1 MFKFISIKRVSHFL
15 LAVSLFAAA
24 FFTPQAV
31 AADGLVPNPA
41 AEAYLL
47 SELRTT
53 GIVDLQWNFAKEDRG
68 VSGEFLLSALKDPE
82 VLSKPLIYIASVTVT
97 SDLWAR
103 DLILSSNLVF
113 AEVEF
118 TGLANFASTELQ
130 SFEAYD
136 STFLG
141 EVYFSDA
148 TINRKVYLGNNNF
161 AQAVYF
167 DGSAIGGDINVSNN
181 QMMGSLV
188 FPRASLSG
196 NADLRDNTIGESLNF
211 YGAHIAGEL
220 LLDGSQIL
228 GTTAMQGTSYPTEIW
243 NTTVGGLASFNN
255 VVFKGAASFFG
266 ANLYRLN
273 MYGVNFNSYV
283 SFSEANVDQIA
294 DFGGATFAG
303 DADFTNFHTG
313 KDANFNDATFNGP
326 VSFENATTTR
336 DANFINAT
344 FNNDATFDYFS
355 ADRFVDFT
363 DATFNQHF
371 SFYYTS
377 VAYPYFEATV
387 FNGPV
392 SFEGMQ
398 VSEEVEFVGAS
409 YNYAEEPLPVILAT
423 VEGGLNFT
431 GLTAPAGLLLSGSHF
446 GSLNI
451 STKDNPEI
459 AFIDIAGTEIDGDLL
474 IENASMQSFHAEG
487 ASIGGST
494 ALSHVTITEKL
505 DMRNASIGFLKV
517 DEQLKWPNDPQA
529 FNLRGMT
536 YSDID
541 LGGRGLTEE
550 TWQGLL
556 LLVGQSAYSPQAYQA
571 LSQFLTDKGHP
582 DWAAEVDLAQ
592 NRRER
597 DEVLTP
603 LSGAWFWSWFLDI
616 FAGYGYR
623 PAFAFIWSGLVV
635 AMGAFIFRRKE
646 DMLPVE
652 QGDVHLEYHPVW
664 YSFSLFLPYIDL
676 GIASK
681 WEPNPERKW
690 ARNYKYIHMML
701 GWVLAPIALLAF
713 SGILG

>member
-1 MFKFISIKRVSHFL
+1 MFKFISIKTVSHFL
-15 LAVSLFAAA
+15 LAVSLFATA
-24 FFTPQAV
+24 FFIPRPV
-31 AADGLVPNPA
+31 AADGLAPNPA

-47 SELRTT
+47 NELRTT
-53 GIVDLQWNFAKEDRG
+53 GIVDLQFNFAKEDRG
-68 VSGEFLLSALKDPE
+68 VSGEFLLTALKDPE

-103 DLILSSNLVF
+103 DLIVPANLVF

-130 SFEAYD
+130 SFDTYD
-136 STFLG
+136 STFTG

-148 TINRKVYLGNNNF
+148 TVNRQVYLGNNTF
-161 AQAVYF
+161 AQTVYF
-167 DGSAIGGDINVSNN
+167 DGSEIGGDINISNN
-181 QMMGSLV
+181 QMLGSLV
-188 FPRASLSG
+188 FGRAAING

-228 GTTAMQGTSYPTEIW
+228 GTTAMPGSSHPTEIW

-255 VVFKGAASFFG
+255 VVFKGDAYFFG
-266 ANLYRLN
+266 ANFYRLN
-273 MYGVNFNSYV
+273 MYGVTFNSYV
-283 SFSEANVDQIA
+283 SFSEASVDQIA
-294 DFGGATFAG
+294 DFSGVTFAG
-303 DADFTNFHTG
+303 DTDFNNFHTG

-326 VSFENATTTR
+326 VTFENATTTR

-344 FNNDATFDYFS
+344 FNSDATFDYFS

-363 DATFNQHF
+363 SATFNQGF

-398 VSEEVEFVGAS
+398 ASQDVDFVDAS
-409 YNYAEEPLPVILAT
+409 YNYTEEPLPVTLAT

-431 GLTAPAGLLLSGSHF
+431 GLTAPAGLLLSDSHF
-446 GSLNI
+446 GSLNT

-459 AFIDIAGTEIDGDLL
+459 AFIDIAGTEIDSDLL
-474 IENASMQSFHAEG
+474 VENASMQSFHAEG
-487 ASIGGST
+487 ASVGGST
-494 ALSHVTITEKL
+494 ELSHVTITEKL

-541 LGGRGLTEE
+541 LGGRDLTEE
-550 TWQGLL
+550 TWRGLL
-556 LLVGQSAYSPQAYQA
+556 LLVNQSAYSPQAYQA

-582 DWAAEVDLAQ
+582 DWAAEVNLAQ
-592 NRRER
+592 KRRER
-597 DEVLTP
+597 NEVLTP

-623 PAFAFIWSGLVV
+623 PAFAFIWSALVV
-635 AMGAFIFRRKE
+635 VVGAFIFRRKE
-646 DMLPVE
+646 DMVPVG
-652 QGDVHLEYHPVW
+652 QDNVQLEYNPIW

-676 GIASK
+676 GVASK
-681 WEPNPERKW
+681 WEPNPARRW

>member
-1 MFKFISIKRVSHFL
+1 M
-15 LAVSLFAAA
+15 
-24 FFTPQAV
+24 
-31 AADGLVPNPA
+31 
-41 AEAYLL
+41 
-47 SELRTT
+47 
-53 GIVDLQWNFAKEDRG
+53 
-68 VSGEFLLSALKDPE
+68 
-82 VLSKPLIYIASVTVT
+82 
-97 SDLWAR
+97 
-103 DLILSSNLVF
+103 
-113 AEVEF
+113 
-118 TGLANFASTELQ
+118 
-130 SFEAYD
+130 
-136 STFLG
+136 
-141 EVYFSDA
+141 
-148 TINRKVYLGNNNF
+148 
-161 AQAVYF
+161 
-167 DGSAIGGDINVSNN
+167 
-181 QMMGSLV
+181 
-188 FPRASLSG
+188 
-196 NADLRDNTIGESLNF
+196 
-211 YGAHIAGEL
+211 
-220 LLDGSQIL
+220 
-228 GTTAMQGTSYPTEIW
+228 
-243 NTTVGGLASFNN
+243 GGLASFNN
-255 VVFKGAASFFG
+255 VVFKGDAYFFG
-266 ANLYRLN
+266 ANFYRLN

-294 DFGGATFAG
+294 DFSGVTFAG
-303 DADFTNFHTG
+303 NTDFTNFHTG

-326 VSFENATTTR
+326 VTFENATTTR
-336 DANFINAT
+336 DANFINAI

-363 DATFNQHF
+363 NATINQRF

-398 VSEEVEFVGAS
+398 VSQALEFVNAS
-409 YNYAEEPLPVILAT
+409 YNYTEEPLPVILAT
-423 VEGGLNFT
+423 VVGSVSFN
-431 GLTAPAGLLLSGSHF
+431 GLTAPAGLQLSDSHF
-446 GSLNI
+446 GSLKIN
-451 STKDNPEI
+451 TKDNPEI
-459 AFIDIAGTEIDGDLL
+459 AFIDITGTEIDSDLL
-474 IENASMQSFHAEG
+474 IENTNLQSFLAEG
-487 ASIGGST
+487 ASVGGST
-494 ALSHVTITEKL
+494 DLSHVTITEKL

-541 LGGRGLTEE
+541 LGGRDLTEE

-556 LLVGQSAYSPQAYQA
+556 LLVEQSAYSPQAYQA
-571 LSQFLTDKGHP
+571 LSKFLTDKGHP
-582 DWAAEVDLAQ
+582 DWAAEVELAQ

-603 LSGAWFWSWFLDI
+603 LSGSWFWSWFLDI

-623 PAFAFIWSGLVV
+623 PAFAFIWSALVV
-635 AMGAFIFRRKE
+635 AVGAFVFRRKE